1 MFIIPIFVKDQN
13 VRVKRTKMS
22 RKKLFLI
29 INHSMLEIH
38 YVKRI
43 GCTATM
49 TVISREK
56 RIW

>member
-1 MFIIPIFVKDQN
+1 MFIIPIFVKDPN
-13 VRVKRTKMS
+13 VRVKRTKMC

-38 YVKRI
+38 YVIRI
-43 GCTATM
+43 GCTATI